1 MSFSVVVCDPPWSFS
16 DKLKMDD
23 VKRGASANYNTM
35 SLEELKNLPV
45 QKIVDPAGCILA
57 LWVPSSLL
65 ADGLELMKSWGF
77 QQKQT
82 YIWTKSKQS
91 PFKELFHK
99 TAQTILSEQPITT
112 EIVKKGISAAQEAC
126 AAQLNTVLQF
136 NMGRL
141 FRQTHEIALIGINNN
156 GIYKKLMNR
165 SQRSVSFASN
175 LKHSAKPELLQDA
188 LEMMFPKDD
197 GNNYLEMFAR
207 RPRKN
212 WLCLGNEVGD
222 KEDIKVSLDRLK
234 NVDNND

>member
-1 MSFSVVVCDPPWSFS
+1 MKFSVVVCDAPWSFS
-16 DKLKMDD
+16 DKLSMSD

-35 SLEELKNLPV
+35 ALDDLKSLPV
-45 QKIVDPAGCILA
+45 KDVADPTGCLLA

-65 ADGLELMKSWGF
+65 ADGLELMNSWGF

-99 TAQTILSEQPITT
+99 TAQTILSEQPITKDT
-112 EIVKKGISAAQEAC
+112 VKKGIAAAQEAC
-126 AAQLNTVLQF
+126 ASQLNTVLQF

-175 LKHSAKPELLQDA
+175 LKHSAKPEALQDA
-188 LEMMFPKDD
+188 LELMFPLND
-197 GNNYLEMFAR
+197 GNKYLEMFAR
-207 RPRKN
+207 RQRDN
-212 WLCLGNEVGD
+212 WICLGNEIGI
-222 KEDIKVSLDRLK
+222 KEDIKTSLDRMIK
-234 NVDNND
+234 ECQ

>member
-1 MSFSVVVCDPPWSFS
+1 MKFSVVVCDPPWSFS
-16 DKLKMDD
+16 DKLNMSD

-35 SLEELKNLPV
+35 ALDDLKALPV
-45 QKIVDPAGCILA
+45 QDIANPTGCLLA

-65 ADGLELMKSWGF
+65 ADGLELMNSWGF

-112 EIVKKGISAAQEAC
+112 ETVKKGIAAAQEAC
-126 AAQLNTVLQF
+126 ASQLNTVLQF

-175 LKHSAKPELLQDA
+175 LKHSAKPEALQDA
-188 LEMMFPKDD
+188 LELMFPQNND
-197 GNNYLEMFAR
+197 NNYLEMFAR
-207 RPRKN
+207 RERKN
-212 WLCLGNEVGD
+212 WLCLGNEIGN
-222 KEDIKVSLDRLK
+222 KEDIKVYLDRMIK
-234 NVDNND
+234 ECQ